1 MHLAGHICSQ
11 TELTALLNLTL
22 SHYLCSAVRA
32 DEANHRD
39 VNHTFASLELDAEV
53 SNYLDHSGRAMRQAR
68 ELFKKKVILDIPSS
82 QGASKGVSTSNA

>member
-1 MHLAGHICSQ
+1 MGISAFRLSLPHFPSPD
-11 TELTALLNLTL
+11 LTL
-22 SHYLCSAVRA
+22 SHWCSAVRA

-68 ELFKKKVILDIPSS
+68 ELFKKKVTLDILSS
-82 QGASKGVSTSNA
+82 QEASKGVSTSNA

>member
-1 MHLAGHICSQ
+1 MGISAFRLSFPHFSSPD
-11 TELTALLNLTL
+11 LTL
-22 SHYLCSAVRA
+22 SHWCSAVRA

-68 ELFKKKVILDIPSS
+68 ELFKKVTLDIPSS
-82 QGASKGVSTSNA
+82 QEASKGVSTSNA